1 MITKVDQ
8 FISEKKRKELFLERK
23 KAKTSVNEA
32 QEKINES
39 NKFIA
44 AQLFKLVEQGHI
56 KPEQTVEQIL
66 ELFGTGKKTYVLDD
80 KFTVDPKIDA
90 AIKQRSVPVKSRSG
104 KVTSLVQ
111 ELKDGFTRV
120 GLVEPELSKAIQAL
134 WSFVGVNSVPQMD
147 KYNYTYNNDTKQLVI
162 DPNGKGLF
170 NGHPIMG

>member
-1 MITKVDQ
+1 MITKVDK
-8 FISEKKRKELFLERK
+8 FIAEKKRKIEESK
-23 KAKTSVNEA
+23 NIVATTSVNEA
-32 QEKINES
+32 QEKINEQ
-39 NKFIA
+39 NRLIA
-44 AQLFKLVEQGHI
+44 TQLSKLVEEGHI

-90 AIKQRSVPVKSRSG
+90 VIKQRSVPVKSRTG

-111 ELKDGFTRV
+111 EFKDGFTRV
-120 GLVEPELSKAIQAL
+120 GLVEPELSKAVQAL
-134 WSFVGVNSVPQMD
+134 WTFVGADSVPQMD